1 MKTKS
6 SIFSSLPSEDFTV
19 SNEDIRKLENRP
31 VIVVLDD
38 DPTGTQT
45 VHDVLLLTKWKDEQL
60 QKALEEPIFYLLTNS
75 RSLDEQVAY
84 ELVFTVCKRLL
95 HLAEIVGKELLFVS
109 RSDSTLRGHFK
120 AELTALKKAIE
131 LPQALSIFVP
141 AFFEGGRFTVGNV
154 HYVEEGEHLIP
165 AAETPFAKDATFG
178 FSSSE
183 LYAYIMEKDETIQE
197 HEIFDLSIT
206 EIRTL
211 PVEDLVSMVVSHS
224 SKKALIVNAASYTDL
239 RKCSL
244 LLHRLY
250 TEGYPFVIRSAAS
263 LLPALAGIDPIP
275 LIDYQ
280 QDGKHSNGGLIV
292 VGSYVPKSS
301 EQLHYLLASNPQLVA
316 VELSVDRILLE
327 KDSSLVA
334 ELVAQLNQVLS
345 EGKDCVFFTSRK
357 LVSGN
362 SPTKSLQIINAVSSA
377 VVEVVRSLS
386 VSPSFIIAKGGI
398 TSSDIATKALDIE
411 EATVIGQLL
420 PGVPVW
426 RPSQSAR
433 FPDTPYV
440 VFPGNVGTKESLHLA
455 YQKVR
460 SHA

>member
-211 PVEDLVSMVVSHS
+211 SVEDLVSKVVSHS
-224 SKKALIVNAASYTDL
+224 SKKALIVNAASYADL
-239 RKCSL
+239 KKCSL

-275 LIDYQ
+275 LIDCQ
-280 QDGKHSNGGLIV
+280 QDGKHSHGGLIV

-301 EQLHYLLASNPQLVA
+301 EQLHYLLASNP
-316 VELSVDRILLE
+316 
-327 KDSSLVA
+327 
-334 ELVAQLNQVLS
+334 
-345 EGKDCVFFTSRK
+345 
-357 LVSGN
+357 
-362 SPTKSLQIINAVSSA
+362 
-377 VVEVVRSLS
+377 
-386 VSPSFIIAKGGI
+386 
-398 TSSDIATKALDIE
+398 
-411 EATVIGQLL
+411 
-420 PGVPVW
+420 
-426 RPSQSAR
+426 
-433 FPDTPYV
+433 
-440 VFPGNVGTKESLHLA
+440 
-455 YQKVR
+455 
-460 SHA
+460 

>member
-6 SIFSSLPSEDFTV
+6 SIFGKLPPEDLTV
-19 SNEDIRKLENRP
+19 SNEDIRMLENRP

-45 VHDVLLLTKWKDEQL
+45 VHDVLLLTKWRDEQL
-60 QKALEEPIFYLLTNS
+60 LKALEEPIFYLLTNS

-84 ELVFTVCKRLL
+84 ELVFSLCKRLL
-95 HLAEIVGKELLFVS
+95 HLAEISGKKLLFVS

-120 AELTALKKAIE
+120 AELAAMKQAIE
-131 LPQALSIFVP
+131 LPQALSVFVP
-141 AFFEGGRFTVGNV
+141 AFFEGGRFTIENI
-154 HYVEEGEHLIP
+154 HYVEEGESLIP
-165 AAETPFAKDATFG
+165 AAKTPFAKDATFG
-178 FSSSE
+178 FTNSE
-183 LYAYIMEKDETIQE
+183 LYAYIKEKDDRILND
-197 HEIFDLSIT
+197 EIFDLSIT

-211 PVEDLVSMVVSHS
+211 PVEDLVSKVVSHS
-224 SKKALIVNAASYTDL
+224 SKKALIINAASYADL
-239 RKCSL
+239 RKCAL
-244 LLHRLY
+244 VLHRLY
-250 TEGYPFVIRSAAS
+250 AEDYPFVIRSAAS
-263 LLPALAGIDPIP
+263 LLPALVGIDPIP

-280 QDGKHSNGGLIV
+280 QNGKHSNGGLIV
-292 VGSYVPKSS
+292 VGSYVPKST
-301 EQLHYLLASNPQLVA
+301 EQLSYLLASNPNLAA
-316 VELSVDRILLE
+316 VELSVDSLLLE
-327 KDSSLVA
+327 KDSSLVS
-334 ELVAQLNQVLS
+334 ELVDQLNQFLS

-362 SPTKSLQIINAVSSA
+362 SPAKSLQIVNAVSRA
-377 VVEVVRSLS
+377 VVEIVASTS

-411 EATVIGQLL
+411 EATVLGQLL

-433 FPDTPYV
+433 FPETPYV